1 MLHSPDYR
9 ETFASNLKKSLPRIP
24 IITDETEWMNFCNA
38 GKMLAELHL
47 NYENVEPCKVTI
59 SDTYAGN
66 DEYEHYAVSKM
77 SFPKKGE
84 KSTIIYNDYLRI
96 DDIPTRVYQYVV
108 NGKSAVEW
116 IMERYAVTIDKKSL
130 IKNDPNLWSKE
141 HKKPRY
147 ILNLLLSVMSVS
159 LQTVDIVE
167 QLPRLHFDGSDVT
180 IVKKGHGM
188 LKFGIK

>member
-1 MLHSPDYR
+1 
-9 ETFASNLKKSLPRIP
+9 
-24 IITDETEWMNFCNA
+24 
-38 GKMLAELHL
+38 
-47 NYENVEPCKVTI
+47 
-59 SDTYAGN
+59 
-66 DEYEHYAVSKM
+66 
-77 SFPKKGE
+77 
-84 KSTIIYNDYLRI
+84 
-96 DDIPTRVYQYVV
+96 
-108 NGKSAVEW
+108 
-116 IMERYAVTIDKKSL
+116 MERYAVTIDKKSL

-180 IVKKGHGM
+180 IVKKGHDM

>member
-1 MLHSPDYR
+1 MVCYILLTIAKPL
-9 ETFASNLKKSLPRIP
+9 NKSLPRIP

-84 KSTIIYNDYLRI
+84 KKHDYLQRYLRI

-180 IVKKGHGM
+180 IVKKGHDM